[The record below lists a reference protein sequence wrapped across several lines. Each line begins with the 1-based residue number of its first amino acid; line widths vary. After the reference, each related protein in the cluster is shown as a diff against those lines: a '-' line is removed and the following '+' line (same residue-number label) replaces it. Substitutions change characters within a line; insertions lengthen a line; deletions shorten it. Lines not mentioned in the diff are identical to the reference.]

1 MEVVG
6 NYHQDGYALIRGLI
20 PPEVGQA
27 FLKSLKGDMGE
38 GPIPLSR
45 AENTINLLN
54 RPAFEVAGQLY
65 SPLLFFLWGLTP
77 TISGLVG
84 RDLLPTYDYLRIYRE
99 GDVCKVHSDRP
110 SCEHSVSLT
119 LDYSD
124 GAVWDLELGK
134 TRMPE
139 PSARVDEDFGEEP
152 YAALPMQ
159 VGDAVLYKGVN
170 HRHGR
175 TKPNPNAWS
184 AHLFLHWVERDGQY
198 ADHAFDRQ
206 VAGGPVNFTF
216 S

>member
-20 PPEVGQA
+20 APEVGQA
-27 FLKSLKGDMGE
+27 LLKSLKRDMGE
-38 GPIPLSR
+38 APIPLSR
-45 AENTINLLN
+45 AENKINLLN
-54 RPAFEVAGQLY
+54 RAAFEVAGQLY
-65 SPLLFFLWGLTP
+65 PPLMFFLWGLTP
-77 TISGLVG
+77 TISRIVGL
-84 RDLLPTYDYLRIYRE
+84 DLLPTYDYLRVYRE

-124 GAVWDLELGK
+124 GAAWDLELGK
-134 TRMPE
+134 EHLPA
-139 PSARVDEDFGEEP
+139 PSAKVDETFGDQP
-152 YAALPMQ
+152 YTALSMQ

-175 TKPNPNAWS
+175 TTPNPNAWS

-206 VAGGPVNFTF
+206 IGGGPVNFSF